1 MEKKFNIYSKYNQ
14 RDNQERVINSLL
26 KLRKEK
32 IDKNLIEKRLLDFSY
47 TNPNETSLKINE
59 NRFKYLSSE
68 DRQIRYSTLFQLLQ
82 TNDNQNIID
91 CLYYINNDIFV
102 RAPNHI
108 LKRMFVNLEFVNVI
122 YNILLKNE
130 NIDIFILLLR
140 CFIVLI
146 HDYLDIRKQFVSKEF
161 IINVFIKLNNYFNND
176 IRTIETTLQLIGTI
190 FTNYKT
196 DELSYL
202 DLETKE
208 LIMELLIYTIK
219 SNYFQNNDDI
229 KLLSFCITN
238 IILDIKLEDNDYNL
252 LNIKNIL
259 PILVKFPIQYSRRK
273 HYNTLFYDFQ
283 ILLFLSKNKEIKPLL
298 LKNNINDV
306 IIQCFDYLFFNN
318 STTQDQKDFSIPL
331 TENHF
336 KIVNEIIENLIEFFI
351 DKEELYII
359 YLKLI
364 EKYRFQMRIN
374 VSEEDEDYNKND
386 AIYIL
391 RVIVSISLYS
401 NDLIERFL
409 KNENFLKYL
418 FKFYTKSGEGFQIIL
433 KIIFNLFNIHLNNIN
448 DFPMFNQIEFYNII
462 SKGFDFNKTNIK
474 IETIKMLENLLEINL
489 NKNIVDLV
497 KLYKNSLIYDKIS
510 QSVMD
515 QNEHLSR
522 LSSELINY
530 IDKNYINN

>member
-1 MEKKFNIYSKYNQ
+1 
-14 RDNQERVINSLL
+14 
-26 KLRKEK
+26 
-32 IDKNLIEKRLLDFSY
+32 
-47 TNPNETSLKINE
+47 
-59 NRFKYLSSE
+59 
-68 DRQIRYSTLFQLLQ
+68 
-82 TNDNQNIID
+82 
-91 CLYYINNDIFV
+91 
-102 RAPNHI
+102 
-108 LKRMFVNLEFVNVI
+108 
-122 YNILLKNE
+122 
-130 NIDIFILLLR
+130 
-140 CFIVLI
+140 
-146 HDYLDIRKQFVSKEF
+146 
-161 IINVFIKLNNYFNND
+161 
-176 IRTIETTLQLIGTI
+176 
-190 FTNYKT
+190 
-196 DELSYL
+196 
-202 DLETKE
+202 
-208 LIMELLIYTIK
+208 
-219 SNYFQNNDDI
+219 
-229 KLLSFCITN
+229 
-238 IILDIKLEDNDYNL
+238 
-252 LNIKNIL
+252 
-259 PILVKFPIQYSRRK
+259 
-273 HYNTLFYDFQ
+273 
-283 ILLFLSKNKEIKPLL
+283 
-298 LKNNINDV
+298 
-306 IIQCFDYLFFNN
+306 
-318 STTQDQKDFSIPL
+318 
-331 TENHF
+331 
-336 KIVNEIIENLIEFFI
+336 
-351 DKEELYII
+351 
-359 YLKLI
+359 
-364 EKYRFQMRIN
+364 MRIN